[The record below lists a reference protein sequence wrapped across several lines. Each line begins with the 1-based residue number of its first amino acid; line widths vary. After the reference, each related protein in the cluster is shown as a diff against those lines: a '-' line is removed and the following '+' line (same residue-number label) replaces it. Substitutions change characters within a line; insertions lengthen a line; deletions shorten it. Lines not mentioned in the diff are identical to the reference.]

1 MSATRLSPAGLE
13 PFSLESA
20 PHLALWRRGHSGP
33 LVVGVHGGLDRGGS
47 FARLARRL
55 DGFQFVTY
63 DRRGYQG
70 SRGPTDLTLNDH
82 RDDLLAILQGLQS
95 NGLAVVVG
103 HSYGGVVALAAALTG
118 ASEIASLV
126 TYEPPLPW
134 VVKRTG
140 RMGPLLDSPADEAES
155 FFRRMISDSAWD
167 RLSPS
172 EQESRRLD
180 GPALYDDLQTIR
192 RDDAPFDV
200 AHVAVP
206 WTYSYGEGDER
217 REYYASV
224 ASELTRRVPHVRI
237 APLANAGHGAHLAHP
252 EGLARIIREHM
263 EES

>member
-1 MSATRLSPAGLE
+1 MSATRLSPSGLE
-13 PFSLESA
+13 PFSLESV

-33 LVVGVHGGLDRGGS
+33 VVVGVHGGLDRGGS

-70 SRGPTDLTLNDH
+70 SRGPTDLSLNAH
-82 RDDLLAILQGLQS
+82 RDDLLSVLRSLRSSGP
-95 NGLAVVVG
+95 AVVVG
-103 HSYGGVVALAAALTG
+103 HSYGGVVGLAAALTG
-118 ASEIASLV
+118 VRDIASLV

-134 VVKRTG
+134 IVKREG
-140 RMGPLLDSPADEAES
+140 RMGPLSASPADEAES
-155 FFRRMISDSAWD
+155 FFRRMISDSAWE
-167 RLSPS
+167 RLSAA

-192 RDDAPFDV
+192 RDDSPIDV
-200 AHVAVP
+200 AHLGVP
-206 WTYSYGEGDER
+206 WTYSYGESDER

-224 ASELTRRVPHVRI
+224 ANELVRRVPHVRI
-237 APLANAGHGAHLAHP
+237 APLSHAGHGAHLTHP
-252 EGLARIIREHM
+252 EGLARIVREHV